1 MLPVSTNLLLS
12 PAELHLYEGFIGRQ
26 EERSLWKTSLQLV
39 GLNKSKAEEVSDD
52 WHLSVKHLLCR
63 IFQKWSPAD
72 KLSTDN
78 LCNDL
83 KHFSDSLG
91 SAATR
96 VVYPDRSQPP
106 TIMVGG
112 KKEGFKAFIQLGSG
126 SIKVLFIY
134 RHPS

>member
-1 MLPVSTNLLLS
+1 MSTDLLLS
-12 PAELHLYEGFIGRQ
+12 PAELHLYEGFIGLP
-26 EERSLWKTSLQLV
+26 EERSFWKTGLQFV
-39 GLNKSKAEEVSDD
+39 GLNKSKADEVSND

-63 IFQKWSPAD
+63 IFQKWSPAEN
-72 KLSTDN
+72 LSTDN

-91 SAATR
+91 RAHTR
-96 VVYPDRSQPP
+96 VVYPDQSHPP

-112 KKEGFKAFIQLGSG
+112 KKDGFKAFIQLGSG
-126 SIKVLFIY
+126 FIKVLLIY

>member
-1 MLPVSTNLLLS
+1 MSTNLLLS

-39 GLNKSKAEEVSDD
+39 GLNKSKADEVSND

-63 IFQKWSPAD
+63 IFQKWSPAE
-72 KLSTDN
+72 KLSMDN

-83 KHFSDSLG
+83 KHFTDSLG
-91 SAATR
+91 SANTR
-96 VVYPDRSQPP
+96 VVYPDRSHPP

-112 KKEGFKAFIQLGSG
+112 KKEGIQ
-126 SIKVLFIY
+126 SIYSTGFRV
-134 RHPS
+134 H